1 MMPVSHR
8 PTGIVTFRQE
18 SLMHFEIW
26 WVFVF
31 GLGITALQTVQRIAV
46 AIIER
51 RKSAL
56 PPVLN
61 DLAEKV
67 ERISQAVEATAI
79 EVERI
84 GESQRFLTRVLG
96 DGQPTARQRAGPPFE
111 STRGPLGQ

>member
-1 MMPVSHR
+1 M
-8 PTGIVTFRQE
+8 E
-18 SLMHFEIW
+18 FEIW
-26 WVFVF
+26 WVFAFVTVII
-31 GLGITALQTVQRIAV
+31 GLQTVQRIAV

-51 RKSAL
+51 RKATP

-96 DGQPTARQRAGPPFE
+96 NGQPATRQRSDI
-111 STRGPLGQ
+111 ST